1 MRMGVHVT
9 DATELQQIARMVE
22 LNRHQLTSLGE
33 QIESLS
39 SALVEHREIITALS
53 SINTNESDKLMIPL
67 GSGIQLLVD
76 QQENP
81 GVVIDIG
88 SSIQA
93 ERPVSEAIEIL
104 ETRYSDI
111 QEFISTLQAE
121 FDEIEEKVKQLAN
134 KFTEGAESLQSIDEV
149 QVDESDDSK
158 EQPPSK
164 KRKRNISGELT
175 LDD

>member
-1 MRMGVHVT
+1 MT
-9 DATELQQIARMVE
+9 DAAELQQIARMVE

-39 SALVEHREIITALS
+39 SALVEHQEIITALS

-67 GSGIQLLVD
+67 GSGTQLLVD
-76 QQENP
+76 QPTNP

-88 SSIQA
+88 SGIQA

-104 ETRYSDI
+104 EKRFSDI
-111 QEFISTLQAE
+111 QELISTLQSE

-149 QVDESDDSK
+149 QADESDDSK
-158 EQPPSK
+158 EEQTPSK

>member
-1 MRMGVHVT
+1 
-9 DATELQQIARMVE
+9 
-22 LNRHQLTSLGE
+22 
-33 QIESLS
+33 
-39 SALVEHREIITALS
+39 
-53 SINTNESDKLMIPL
+53 MIPL

>member
-1 MRMGVHVT
+1 MGVHVT

>member
-1 MRMGVHVT
+1 MT
-9 DATELQQIARMVE
+9 DAAELQQIARMVE

-33 QIESLS
+33 QIERLS
-39 SALVEHREIITALS
+39 SALVEHQEIITALS

-67 GSGIQLLVD
+67 GSGTQLLVD
-76 QQENP
+76 QPTNP

-88 SSIQA
+88 SGIQA

-104 ETRYSDI
+104 ETRFSDI
-111 QEFISTLQAE
+111 QELISTLQSE

-134 KFTEGAESLQSIDEV
+134 KFTESAESLQPIDKV
-149 QVDESDDSK
+149 QDDESNDSK
-158 EQPPSK
+158 EQLPPSK

>member
-1 MRMGVHVT
+1 MT
-9 DATELQQIARMVE
+9 DAAELQQIARMVE

-33 QIESLS
+33 QIERLS
-39 SALVEHREIITALS
+39 SALVEHQEIITALS

-67 GSGIQLLVD
+67 GSGTQLLVD
-76 QQENP
+76 QPTNP

-88 SSIQA
+88 SGIQA

-104 ETRYSDI
+104 ETRFSDI
-111 QEFISTLQAE
+111 QELISTLQSE

-134 KFTEGAESLQSIDEV
+134 KFTESAESLQPIDEV
-149 QVDESDDSK
+149 QDDESNDSK
-158 EQPPSK
+158 EQLPPSK

>member
-1 MRMGVHVT
+1 MT